1 MRFEQGTSGGQFHH
15 FTGRGN
21 QRLVRVNARLQK
33 IAADL
38 LQSAPAN
45 EAPLLA
51 WPMAC
56 GSSVAGRTKALS
68 FEDGV
73 LTIGAAD
80 KAWCTQL
87 HSFSDSYLQTLNR
100 ICPTKVSSL
109 AST

>member
-1 MRFEQGTSGGQFHH
+1 MLPITP
-15 FTGRGN
+15 T
-21 QRLVRVNARLQK
+21 LQK

-73 LTIGAAD
+73 LTIAAVD

-87 HSFSDSYLQTLNR
+87 SSFSDSYLQTLNR
-100 ICPTKVSSL
+100 ICPTQVTKLRFVIEKSDQSH
-109 AST
+109 T